1 MTTSE
6 RYEEKQKDT
15 YEDTYEWNNY
25 IIEKKSIGRGS
36 FSKVYYGYHKDTKIE
51 IALKKI
57 LFTALQ
63 NAIKDKVISEINI
76 LQKMDHLHIIKLYE
90 YKFDGDYI
98 LLVTEYC
105 KDNLEKWMRNPH
117 TIEEKIEIMKQITN
131 GIGYMHSNNILHRD
145 IKPENI
151 LLHNGIIKIC
161 DFGFSTIIKENHQ
174 MMRTICG
181 TPLFMSPEMLFMKPY
196 TIKSEIWALGILFY
210 MIIYRLHPF
219 GILESLSDYRIKIKR
234 QIIFIPINDHEYID
248 KLIEMMLSHET
259 EIRPTV
265 KKIIKILERETI
277 DNDDDD
283 DDHINEFNENELQFD
298 EKNDE
303 SMEKSTCCFG
313 TGRSRYELSLTI
325 NNDYFTPPTKSFSQP
340 SQPDRSRSNSTGS
353 SSFSSF
359 FSMFKLNK

>member
-1 MTTSE
+1 MVE
-6 RYEEKQKDT
+6 
-15 YEDTYEWNNY
+15 TYEWNNY

-36 FSKVYYGYHKDTKIE
+36 FSKVYYGYHKDTKVE
-51 IALKKI
+51 IALKRI

-63 NAIKDKVISEINI
+63 NSIKDKVISEINI
-76 LQKMDHLHIIKLYE
+76 LQKMNHLHIIKLYE

-105 KDNLEKWMRNPH
+105 KDNLEKWLRNPH
-117 TIEEKIEIMKQITN
+117 TIHEKIDIMKQITN
-131 GIGYMHSNNILHRD
+131 GIHYMHSNNILHRD

-210 MIIYRLHPF
+210 MMIYRLHPF
-219 GILESLSDYRIKIKR
+219 GILESLSEYRIKIKR
-234 QIIFIPINDHEYID
+234 QIIFIPIDDHEYIN

-259 EIRPTV
+259 EIRPDIE
-265 KKIIKILERETI
+265 KIIKILEKESINI
-277 DNDDDD
+277 DIDIDDEKNDDDD
-283 DDHINEFNENELQFD
+283 DDDELLQFD
-298 EKNDE
+298 EKNDDDE
-303 SMEKSTCCFG
+303 LQFEEKNDEELTCCFG
-313 TGRSRYELSLTI
+313 TQLKI

-340 SQPDRSRSNSTGS
+340 SSVRSRSNSTPNSFLSGS
-353 SSFSSF
+353 LDKISSF
-359 FSMFKLNK
+359 FNMFNVNK